1 MSVLIEDLENHSFY
15 ATSGSAVLDLR
26 SKQEVILEP
35 FEKKL
40 VSTGVSIFKMDN
52 HIQGFITA
60 KSGLALKYGLV
71 VFNSP
76 AVIDSDYTR
85 EIKVMLFNNSK
96 EPYKIEKKSF
106 IGQITFV
113 PFVRAQKVEVEF
125 EGCQS
130 LFHVVSAVIENKRV
144 GGFGSTGQ

>member
-15 ATSGSAVLDLR
+15 ATSGSAGLDLR
-26 SKQEVILEP
+26 STQEVILEP
-35 FEKKL
+35 FEKRL

-52 HIQGFITA
+52 HIQ
-60 KSGLALKYGLV
+60 V

-76 AVIDSDYTR
+76 AIIDSDYTR

-96 EPYKIEKKSF
+96 EPYKVEKKSF
-106 IGQITFV
+106 IAQITFV

-130 LFHVVSAVIENKRV
+130 LFHVASAVIENKRV